1 MNLGWLTGQ
10 LAIDAFEPP
19 SHTPGQG
26 RKLIGRWKSLHAILT
41 LISLMLFALILGFG
55 VFTIHL
61 FNGFNQVSDDLREVW
76 LPSTRVLGDLN
87 NDTSDYRAAEG
98 DVVLAPDDAE
108 GARHQGILAELGR
121 AIARAQHEFES
132 IRHPAPDRLLYDSF
146 AKRWE
151 RYRLEAAQV
160 ATLASKA
167 DRAAAAEAY
176 RTVSRSAYNAASNAL
191 GALTA
196 HNVQEAHRASARTA
210 RAYQEGRLL
219 ILLAL
224 VVAGSL
230 LAAALIF
237 IRRRISDPL
246 TELAATMRKLAEN
259 SVEIDI
265 HGTGRDDEIGEM
277 ARAVM
282 VFRANAIDLIQSQ
295 RGLAEQAAML
305 EQKLAYE
312 QELTRLQRNFVAMIS
327 HEFRTP
333 LTAIDAHAQ
342 RLVNMRERIAADDLA
357 ERAGRIRSAVQRI
370 TGLMDNLLNSSRLMD
385 GEPKLFFHP
394 APFDLRKLLH
404 EVCSFHRETAP
415 NAYIG
420 EEYGAG
426 DMTLTGDRKLL
437 FQTFSNLLSN
447 AIKYSPNNVMVRIKA
462 FQTAAHIVV
471 AISDKGLGIPEQD
484 REKLFARY
492 YRGSNVSGIVGTGV
506 GLYLAKTVIA
516 MHGGDISVTS
526 EEGQGSCFEVR
537 LPRERREDARE
548 EREVRSLLF

>member
-1 MNLGWLTGQ
+1 
-10 LAIDAFEPP
+10 
-19 SHTPGQG
+19 
-26 RKLIGRWKSLHAILT
+26 LIGRWKTLHAILS
-41 LISLMLFALILGFG
+41 LISVMLFALILGFG
-55 VFTIHL
+55 IFTIHL
-61 FNGFNQVSDDLREVW
+61 FSGFNQLSDELREVW

-87 NDTSDYRAAEG
+87 NNTSDYRAAEG
-98 DVVLAPDDAE
+98 DVLLARDEAE
-108 GARHQGILAELGR
+108 RAMHKGILAELGR
-121 AIARAQHEFES
+121 SIARAQHDFAS
-132 IRHPAPDRLLYDSF
+132 IRHPGPDRLLYDSF
-146 AKRWE
+146 VKRWE
-151 RYRLEAAQV
+151 TYRIEAARV
-160 ATLASKA
+160 AALASGG
-167 DRAAAAEAY
+167 DRAAATEAY
-176 RTVSRSAYNAASNAL
+176 STRSRGAYNAASDAL

-196 HNVQEAHRASARTA
+196 HNVQEAHKASTRTA

-224 VVAGSL
+224 VAAGSL

-237 IRRRISDPL
+237 IRRRISAPL
-246 TELAATMRKLAEN
+246 TELASTMRKLAEN
-259 SVEIDI
+259 TVEIEI
-265 HGTGRDDEIGEM
+265 QGAGRDDEIGEM

-342 RLVNMRERIAADDLA
+342 RLVNMRDHIAPDDLA
-357 ERAGRIRSAVQRI
+357 ERAGRIRASVQRI

-385 GEPKLFFHP
+385 GEPRLFFHP

-404 EVCSFHRETAP
+404 EVCMFHRETAP
-415 NAYIG
+415 NAFIG
-420 EEYGAG
+420 EDYGTQ
-426 DMTLTGDRKLL
+426 DLLLTGDRKLL

-447 AIKYSPNNVMVRIKA
+447 AIKYSPNDVMVRIKA
-462 FQTAAHIVV
+462 FQEGAHAVV

-484 REKLFARY
+484 RENLFTRY
-492 YRGSNVSGIVGTGV
+492 YRGRNVSGIVGTGV

-516 MHGGDISVTS
+516 MHAGDITVTS
-526 EEGQGSCFEVR
+526 EEGRGSCFEVR
-537 LPRERREDARE
+537 LPGHLHE
-548 EREVRSLLF
+548 EEKEQRQVKDVLF